1 MAQPGTLKELSVAL
15 QAFAEERDWEQFHS
29 PKNLAMAL
37 TVEAAELQEIFQW
50 LTTQESRSLTEAQ
63 RKRVKEELGD
73 VMNYLTRLADTVEV
87 DLVHAATD
95 KIAENEKK
103 YPATEVRGKADKYT
117 AYQRKSKK

>member
-1 MAQPGTLKELSVAL
+1 MAQPGTFKELSVAL

-63 RKRVKEELGD
+63 RERVKEELGD
-73 VMNYLTRLADTVEV
+73 VMNYLTRLADIVEV
-87 DLVHAATD
+87 DLIQAATD

-117 AYQRKSKK
+117 AYQHDSDK